1 MTHYSKLA
9 KEELDEILS
18 TNLEDFGLSPHIIG
32 ILDTIDVYDV
42 RGLLSLTEERLLE
55 LRGCNKKTV
64 ARIKS
69 FLSDRGFY

>member
-1 MTHYSKLA
+1 MTHYSKFTT
-9 KEELDEILS
+9 EELEEILN
-18 TNLEDFGLSPHIIG
+18 TNLEDFGFSPHILG

-42 RGLLSLTEERLLE
+42 RGLLHLTEERLLG
-55 LRGCNKKTV
+55 LRGCNKNTV